1 MQKGDV
7 KNTFSDVSL
16 LKSLTDF
23 APRTSIK
30 TGINEFVK
38 WYKKIMKN
46 KDYIIGIVG
55 LGYVGLPL
63 AIAFGRNYKTLGFDV
78 SKKQIY

>member
-23 APRTSIK
+23 VPRTSIK

-38 WYKKIMKN
+38 WYK
-46 KDYIIGIVG
+46 
-55 LGYVGLPL
+55 
-63 AIAFGRNYKTLGFDV
+63 NYYEK
-78 SKKQIY
+78 

>member
-1 MQKGDV
+1 MIDYVNELEVSLGIEAKKKFVGMQKGDV

-38 WYKKIMKN
+38 WYK
-46 KDYIIGIVG
+46 
-55 LGYVGLPL
+55 
-63 AIAFGRNYKTLGFDV
+63 NYYEK
-78 SKKQIY
+78 